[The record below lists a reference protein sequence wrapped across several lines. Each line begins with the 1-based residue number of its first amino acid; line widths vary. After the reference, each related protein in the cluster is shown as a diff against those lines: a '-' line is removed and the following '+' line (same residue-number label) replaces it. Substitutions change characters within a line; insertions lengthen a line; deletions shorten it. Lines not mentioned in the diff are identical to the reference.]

1 MLRVVG
7 AGPGDSATRLENRV
21 GEPAANPYLYLASQV
36 ASGLDGLT
44 NDLTPP
50 PATDDPYAT
59 DAEQLPTNLMDAVT
73 ALDASDTF
81 RSAFGDRFVDYLLHI
96 KRAEIAR
103 FLSTVTDWEHREYF
117 ELF

>member
-1 MLRVVG
+1 
-7 AGPGDSATRLENRV
+7 
-21 GEPAANPYLYLASQV
+21 
-36 ASGLDGLT
+36 
-44 NDLTPP
+44 
-50 PATDDPYAT
+50 
-59 DAEQLPTNLMDAVT
+59 MDAVT